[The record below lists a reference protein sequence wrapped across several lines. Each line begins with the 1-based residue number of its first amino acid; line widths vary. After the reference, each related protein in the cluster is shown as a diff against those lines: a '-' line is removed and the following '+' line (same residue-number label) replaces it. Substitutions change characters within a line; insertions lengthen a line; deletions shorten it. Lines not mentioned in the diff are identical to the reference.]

1 MGELREFEKIDNYM
15 LLKHH
20 NFDGIDQTML
30 EMTEALIKFIG
41 ALIKFITAWIKF
53 TRVVMKMITTW
64 MKIIKVVMGLQ
75 YLFFLLQGYTM
86 VIDHDCDNLIKP
98 SH

>member
-30 EMTEALIKFIG
+30 SMTEHDDYIDL
-41 ALIKFITAWIKF
+41 LL
-53 TRVVMKMITTW
+53 VV
-64 MKIIKVVMGLQ
+64 
-75 YLFFLLQGYTM
+75 YGY
-86 VIDHDCDNLIKP
+86 VF
-98 SH
+98 